1 MISVFII
8 CILLILAI
16 ITLNNKWLNQNVS
29 YMLSGIF
36 SFLFC
41 DSSYI
46 FTCVNTYRFRFC
58 FAFILTL
65 KASLHTLHD
74 DDLGLSPFESL
85 YPHLGPIIQFP
96 SRYQ

>member
-36 SFLFC
+36 SFLFVIVLVFLLA
-41 DSSYI
+41 S
-46 FTCVNTYRFRFC
+46 
-58 FAFILTL
+58 IL
-65 KASLHTLHD
+65 
-74 DDLGLSPFESL
+74 
-85 YPHLGPIIQFP
+85 
-96 SRYQ
+96 

>member
-36 SFLFC
+36 SFLFVIVL
-41 DSSYI
+41 I
-46 FTCVNTYRFRFC
+46 FSTCVNPIGLNSG
-58 FAFILTL
+58 FAFILTF
-65 KASLHTLHD
+65 KTSLHTLHD

-85 YPHLGPIIQFP
+85 YPHSGPIIQFP

>member
-36 SFLFC
+36 SFLFVIVL
-41 DSSYI
+41 I
-46 FTCVNTYRFRFC
+46 FLL
-58 FAFILTL
+58 ASIL
-65 KASLHTLHD
+65 
-74 DDLGLSPFESL
+74 
-85 YPHLGPIIQFP
+85 
-96 SRYQ
+96 

>member
-36 SFLFC
+36 SFLFV
-41 DSSYI
+41 I
-46 FTCVNTYRFRFC
+46 VLVFFTSVNPIGLNSG

-65 KASLHTLHD
+65 KLRCILCTMM
-74 DDLGLSPFESL
+74 
-85 YPHLGPIIQFP
+85 I
-96 SRYQ
+96 